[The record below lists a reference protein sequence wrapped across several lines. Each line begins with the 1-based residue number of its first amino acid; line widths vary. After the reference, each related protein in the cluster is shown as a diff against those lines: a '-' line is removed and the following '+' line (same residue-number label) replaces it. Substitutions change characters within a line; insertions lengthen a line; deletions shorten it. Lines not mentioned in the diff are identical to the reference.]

1 MVVAPPAVRDTLVHD
16 LEAFPAPWL
25 TFLKDYGLKVVSLG
39 DGQTLAE
46 SPVMEKFAV
55 PDVAAAMAGV
65 RDKLGPALAQIAV
78 PDDELAR
85 YQQRQQLRDVVHG
98 WLQGSPFKLATH
110 DAPLDLEEVAERR
123 HVPAEH
129 RGEWKAL
136 LCELNAPWSTQ
147 SEGRLQTSHGLVLLP
162 PIPTGFGAVPEP
174 SFQSARET
182 TAEYVK
188 ESLGLN
194 RAPEQLVLLHERF
207 LPADAPEVGTYRLAI
222 HEVGHAL
229 DYALEGLPEDT
240 GFGAQHKAR
249 LQEWFAREQ
258 TFTSDRA
265 DDNVREYFA
274 EAVEAYLTPA
284 DSGAFRQENNREHL
298 REVNPDLYGY
308 LDGLFASSPN
318 PGWVSHPPEAPRLP
332 EGYPDPDRDPLEL

>member
-1 MVVAPPAVRDTLVHD
+1 MVVAPPAIRDTLVHD

-25 TFLKDYGLKVVSLG
+25 TFLKDYGLKVVAMG
-39 DGQTLAE
+39 DGQTLAQ
-46 SPVMEKFAV
+46 SPVMAKFAV
-55 PDVAAAMAGV
+55 PELQQQIASV
-65 RDKLGPALAQIAV
+65 RDQLGPALAKTPV

-98 WLQGSPFKLATH
+98 WLQGGPFRLATH

-123 HVPAEH
+123 HVPAEQ
-129 RGEWKAL
+129 RAEWKSL
-136 LCELNAPWSTQ
+136 LQELNAPWSQ
-147 SEGRLQTSHGLVLLP
+147 LREGQLATSHGLVLLP
-162 PIPTGFGAVPEP
+162 PIPTGHGAVPDQA
-174 SFQSARET
+174 FQSARET
-182 TAEYVK
+182 TGEYVK

-194 RAPEQLVLLHERF
+194 RAPEGLVLLHERF
-207 LPADAPEVGTYRLAI
+207 LPSDAPEVGPYRLAL

-229 DYALEGLPEDT
+229 DYALEGLPDET

-265 DDNVREYFA
+265 DDNAREYFA

-284 DSGAFRQENNREHL
+284 DNGSFRQENNREYL
-298 REVNPDLYGY
+298 QKVNPELYGY
-308 LDGLFASSPN
+308 LDGLFTSQPHPS
-318 PGWVSHPPEAPRLP
+318 WRSRPPEPPRVP
-332 EGYPDPDRDPLEL
+332 EGFPDPDRDPLEL

>member
-1 MVVAPPAVRDTLVHD
+1 MVVAPPTVRDTLVHD

-39 DGQTLAE
+39 DGQTLAQ

-55 PDVAAAMAGV
+55 SDLTSELTSV
-65 RDKLGPALAQIAV
+65 RDKLGPALAQV
-78 PDDELAR
+78 PVPADELAR
-85 YQQRQQLRDVVHG
+85 YQQRRQLKDAVHG
-98 WLQGSPFKLATH
+98 WLQGTPFRLATH
-110 DAPLDLEEVAERR
+110 DAPLDLDEVAERR

-129 RGEWKAL
+129 KEAWKSL
-136 LCELNAPWSTQ
+136 LQDLNAPWST
-147 SEGRLQTSHGLVLLP
+147 EHDGRLQTSHGLVLLP
-162 PIPTGFGAVPEP
+162 PIPTGFGAVPDQP
-174 SFQSARET
+174 FQSARET

-207 LPADAPEVGTYRLAI
+207 LPPDAPEVGTYRLAI

-229 DYALEGLPEDT
+229 DYALEGLPDDT

-249 LQEWFAREQ
+249 LKEWFAREQ

-274 EAVEAYLTPA
+274 EGVEAYLTPA
-284 DSGAFRQENNREHL
+284 DSGAFRQENNRDRL
-298 REVNPDLYGY
+298 REVNPELYGY
-308 LDGLFASSPN
+308 LDGLFARSPD
-318 PGWVSHPPEAPRLP
+318 PTWVSHPPEPPRLP
-332 EGYPDPDRDPLEL
+332 EGFPDPDRDPLEL